1 MATFTS
7 VRAKLKSLIESTLKG
22 AGKPLVEVFDYIE
35 TRPEKFPCAMIAPVA
50 GSSLTRVD
58 SCSNELKMVFAVK
71 VVLNDKNNQTVEDLI
86 ISIIDSFIDN
96 LFNLKDVTDTL
107 EGEVDRFDVTNIAP
121 FSEQTE
127 HPIVGIDFL
136 IEATTIK
143 VTT

>member
-7 VRAKLKSLIESTLKG
+7 VRAKLKSLIESTLEG
-22 AGKPLVEVFDYIE
+22 VDNPLEEVFDYIE
-35 TRPEKFPCAMIAPVA
+35 TRPEKFPCAMIVPIP
-50 GSSLTRVD
+50 GSSLMKFDT
-58 SCSNELKMVFAVK
+58 CSNLLKMNFAIK
-71 VVLNDKNNQTVEDLI
+71 VVLNDKNDKATEDLKI
-86 ISIIDSFIDN
+86 AIMDEFVDN
-96 LFNLKDVTDTL
+96 LLNLSTVTDTL
-107 EGEVDRFDVTNIAP
+107 DGEVDIFQVTNIAP